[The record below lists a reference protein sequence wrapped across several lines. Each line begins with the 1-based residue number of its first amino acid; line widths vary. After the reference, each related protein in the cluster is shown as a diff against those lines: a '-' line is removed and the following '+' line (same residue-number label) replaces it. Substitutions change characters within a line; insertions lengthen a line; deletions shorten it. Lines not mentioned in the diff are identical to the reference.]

1 MLVFFINIYMKN
13 KSYMKQLFLDI
24 ESTGL
29 SVWKDR
35 IIQISLL
42 YIDSNIQKQKT
53 ILINPTIPISEGA
66 QRVHNISDEQVCNV
80 PTFDYYAKSIFD
92 LINKC
97 DVVLTYNGTNFDI
110 PMLAFELLR
119 CGYDL
124 PKKIH
129 IDVYSQISDL
139 ERSKR
144 LSDVYLRY
152 TGEKMEGAHD
162 AGIDVLATWRV
173 YEEILKK
180 LS

>member
-1 MLVFFINIYMKN
+1 
-13 KSYMKQLFLDI
+13 MKQIILDI

-29 SVWKDR
+29 STYRDR
-35 IIQISLL
+35 IVQISLM
-42 YIDSNIQKQKT
+42 YIDPFIQKQKT

-66 QRVHNISDEQVCNV
+66 QRVHKISDIQVSSE
-80 PTFDYYAKSIFD
+80 PTFDYYAQSIFD

-97 DVVLTYNGTNFDI
+97 DVIITYNGTNFDL

-124 PKKIH
+124 PHKTH
-129 IDVYSQISDL
+129 IDVYSIISDL

-152 TGEKMEGAHD
+152 VGEKMLGAHSAD
-162 AGIDVLATWRV
+162 CDVIATWKI

>member
-1 MLVFFINIYMKN
+1 MRQII
-13 KSYMKQLFLDI
+13 LDI

-29 SVWKDR
+29 SVYRDR
-35 IIQISLL
+35 IVQISLM
-42 YIDSNIQKQKT
+42 YIDTSMQKQKT

-66 QRVHNISDEQVCNV
+66 HRIHKISDSQVASK

-97 DVVLTYNGTNFDI
+97 DVIITYNGTNFDLPI
-110 PMLAFELLR
+110 LAFELLR

-124 PKKIH
+124 PQKVH
-129 IDVYSQISDL
+129 IDIYSQISEL

-152 TGEKMEGAHD
+152 VGEKMEGAHSAD
-162 AGIDVLATWRV
+162 CDVIATWKI